1 MTYTNTDTGEI
12 IGTAASQTAAA
23 IWESLEQRQMMSAA
37 AGVTFVDGVLIL
49 RGNSAAG
56 NDLAVNVSDDG
67 QSIWGVAN
75 NQSGEHIDIG
85 KVRQIRIIGGEEA
98 EVLFAGSQGGFVGL
112 DQINVHVPRSLIGR
126 GEVDLVLIVDG
137 LPANTMKLNVR

>member
-1 MTYTNTDTGEI
+1 MTNTNTDTSEI

-67 QSIWGVAN
+67 QSIWGVTN

-98 EVLFAGSQGGFVGL
+98 DTV
-112 DQINVHVPRSLIGR
+112 N
-126 GEVDLVLIVDG
+126 VDG
-137 LPANTMKLNVR
+137 RIQIPVFIRTGNGNDSITSAGGNDTI